1 MIVDRIENAHL
12 YTGIGKRIAKALEV
26 LRDTDFAAKENGRYD
41 IDGDNIYYLLQRYTT
56 EPAEKR
62 RPEAHEK
69 YIDIQYL
76 AEGEELM
83 GYCLLEGLE
92 IDTPYNEEKDIIFY
106 KQIKDIG
113 RVNLLPG
120 TFAVLFP
127 QDGHMPKCQLDGPC
141 EVLKVV
147 VKVKIDG

>member
-12 YTGIGKRIAKALEV
+12 YAGVSKRIARALDV
-26 LRDTDFAAKENGRYD
+26 LKQTDFAAKENGRYD
-41 IDGDNIYYLLQRYTT
+41 VDGDNLYYLVQRYTT

-76 AEGEELM
+76 ADGREIM
-83 GYCLLEGLE
+83 GHCLLEGLE
-92 IDTPYNEEKDIIFY
+92 ADTPYNQQKDIIFY
-106 KQIKDIG
+106 KQPKNMSQIQ
-113 RVNLLPG
+113 LPPG
-120 TFAVLFP
+120 VFAVLFP
-127 QDGHMPKCQLDGPC
+127 QDGHMPKCQLAGPA

-147 VKVKIDG
+147 VKVKIDV